1 LLFKELVSSP
11 KALFEVFMKNF
22 FRFLIV
28 ALLLSVGA
36 KAQQTWFTQ
45 ALYKTELGRIEA
57 RTTTSGIVF
66 SFEKNYPPPSLPYR
80 YLSSTPKDGLLPFQ
94 VRSNLPGL
102 WSLTL
107 EIPDLRDGTGR
118 LLVPAKQ
125 IMVRVNNGPWL
136 RGNNAPQII
145 YTQNGAT
152 RDWSDLRL
160 EFAIEL
166 IGGEVAG
173 TYAVQTYFG
182 AVVQP

>member
-1 LLFKELVSSP
+1 MTHRSNLILEVLMKKFFQFLV
-11 KALFEVFMKNF
+11 
-22 FRFLIV
+22 V
-28 ALLLSVGA
+28 ALLLTFSA
-36 KAQQTWFTQ
+36 RAQQTWFTQ
-45 ALYKTELGRIEA
+45 ALYKTDSGLIEA
-57 RTTTSGIVF
+57 RTTVNGIIF
-66 SFEKNYPPPSLPYR
+66 SFEQNYPPPSLPYR
-80 YLSSTPKDGLLPFQ
+80 YLSTTPKDGLLPFQ
-94 VRSNLPGL
+94 IRSNLSGL

-107 EIPDLRDGTGR
+107 EIPNLRDGTGR

-125 IMVRVNNGPWL
+125 IMVRVNGGPWL

-166 IGGEVAG
+166 IGGEIAG

-182 AVVQP
+182 AVAQP

>member
-1 LLFKELVSSP
+1 MKRWIQLLI
-11 KALFEVFMKNF
+11 A
-22 FRFLIV
+22 

-45 ALYKTELGRIEA
+45 ALYKGDSGRIEA
-57 RTTTSGIVF
+57 RSTINGIVF

-80 YLSSTPKDGLLPFQ
+80 YLSSTPKDGLLPFH
-94 VRSNLPGL
+94 
-102 WSLTL
+102 
-107 EIPDLRDGTGR
+107 
-118 LLVPAKQ
+118 
-125 IMVRVNNGPWL
+125 
-136 RGNNAPQII
+136 II

-182 AVVQP
+182 AIVQP